1 MMNNNKKYVV
11 QPVDLPV
18 NAVIEVPGS
27 KSITQRAMIAAA
39 LARGESRLEGALK
52 SEDTE
57 LLASALGKLGIEI
70 EWYGAGLG
78 IKSSGVIGPG
88 GDFQQPLELYM
99 GNNGT
104 GIRLLTSLVCL
115 GSGYYL
121 LTGTKRMEE
130 RPIAPLLEALR
141 PWGAKISCVKGTNS
155 PPVLVDADGLTGG
168 DTVIDGSLSSQ
179 YISSLL
185 LISSYLKAASRI
197 CVKGQLVSRPYVDIT
212 LAVMRSFGASV
223 EEAVWQDMPC
233 FEVQPGAY
241 NAMNYAVEGDAS
253 SASYFWAAAAV
264 TGGRVTVSNIASH
277 ALQGDA
283 AFADILGRM
292 GCEVTKNENG
302 VTVAGPELGG
312 LKGIDIDMGKW
323 PDVAPTL
330 AVVAAF
336 ARGTTRI
343 SGIHHLRIKE
353 TDRIAAVATELK
365 RMGAVVHE
373 LEDGLII
380 EGSEPLHGAE
390 IKTYNDHRMAMAF
403 AVAGL
408 KVPGVVISNPDCV
421 VKSFPDFWEKWV
433 KMTISW
439 EEIGYK

>member
-1 MMNNNKKYVV
+1 MMKRCVV
-11 QPVDLPV
+11 QPVDIPV
-18 NAVIEVPGS
+18 NAVIDVPGS

-39 LARGESRLEGALK
+39 LAKGVSRLQGALR

-57 LLASALGKLGIEI
+57 LLADALSKLGMEI
-70 EWYGAGLG
+70 EWDGAGLT
-78 IKSSGVIGPG
+78 IKSNGAIGPG

-141 PWGAKISCVKGTNS
+141 QWGAVISCVKGTNC
-155 PPVLVDADGLTGG
+155 PPVLVEADGLAGG
-168 DTVIDGSLSSQ
+168 ETVIDGSLSSQ

-185 LISSYLKAASRI
+185 LVAPYLKAPSRI
-197 CVKGQLVSRPYVDIT
+197 FVRGRLVSEPYVDIT
-212 LAVMRSFGASV
+212 LAVMRSFGAVV
-223 EEAVWQDMPC
+223 EKREDEGLF
-233 FEVQPGAY
+233 FEVQPQPY
-241 NAMNYAVEGDAS
+241 NAMTYAVEGDAS

-264 TGGRVTVSNIASH
+264 TGGRVTVSNIPAD

-292 GCEVTKNENG
+292 GCEVIKDENG
-302 VTVAGPELGG
+302 VTVSGPELGG
-312 LKGIDIDMGKW
+312 LKAIDIHMGRW

-353 TDRIAAVATELK
+353 TDRINAVATELK

-380 EGSEPLHGAE
+380 EGGGPLHGAE
-390 IKTYNDHRMAMAF
+390 IHTYNDHRMAMAF

-439 EEIGYK
+439 GEADYK

>member
-1 MMNNNKKYVV
+1 MNSNKKYVV

-27 KSITQRAMIAAA
+27 KSITQRAMITAA
-39 LARGESRLEGALK
+39 LANGESRLEGALK

-57 LLASALGKLGIEI
+57 LLADALTKLGVDVAWIDS
-70 EWYGAGLG
+70 GLRM
-78 IKSSGVIGPG
+78 KNSGVVGPG

-104 GIRLLTSLVCL
+104 GIRLLASLVCL
-115 GSGYYL
+115 GAGHYL

-130 RPIAPLLEALR
+130 RPIAPLLQALR
-141 PWGAKISCVKGTNS
+141 PWGAKISCVKGTNA
-155 PPVLVDADGLTGG
+155 PPVLVDADGLAGG

-185 LISSYLKAASRI
+185 LVAPYLKAHGRI
-197 CVKGQLVSRPYVDIT
+197 CVKGNLVSRPYVDIT
-212 LAVMRSFGASV
+212 LAVMRSFGVGV
-223 EEAVWQDMPC
+223 EETVWQDMPC

-241 NAMNYAVEGDAS
+241 NAMHYAVEGDAS

-264 TGGRVTVSNIASH
+264 TGGKVTVSNIPPN
-277 ALQGDA
+277 ALQGDV

-292 GCEVTKNENG
+292 GCDVTKSENG
-302 VTVAGPELGG
+302 VTVSGPEAGR
-312 LKGIDIDMGKW
+312 LKGIDIDMSKW

-336 ARGTTRI
+336 ARSTTRI
-343 SGIHHLRIKE
+343 SGVHHLRIKE
-353 TDRIAAVATELK
+353 TDRIAAVATELQ

-380 EGSEPLHGAE
+380 EGGVPFHGAE
-390 IKTYNDHRMAMAF
+390 IETYNDHRMAMAF

-433 KMTISW
+433 KMTI
-439 EEIGYK
+439 